1 MLVVSDLRVAYGRI
15 EVVHG
20 ISFEAKAGEVTC
32 LIGPN
37 GAGKSTTLWTLS
49 GILRPT
55 AGACGSAIAISPGSP
70 PPTSCNAG
78 CPWCRRTVWC
88 FPT

>member
-37 GAGKSTTLWTLS
+37 GAGKTTTISMLLGLLLMVSFVVTVS
-49 GILRPT
+49 RDHSDFPSSSSPT
-55 AGACGSAIAISPGSP
+55 P
-70 PPTSCNAG
+70 
-78 CPWCRRTVWC
+78 RE
-88 FPT
+88 

>member
-20 ISFEAKAGEVTC
+20 ISFEARAGEVTC

-37 GAGKSTTLWTLS
+37 GAGKSTTLWALA
-49 GILRPT
+49 GILNRRADRCAST
-55 AGACGSAIAISPGSP
+55 A
-70 PPTSCNAG
+70 
-78 CPWCRRTVWC
+78 RT
-88 FPT
+88 